1 MSVGGLVAVVATV
14 FACVAAAG
22 CGGSGDGTQAA
33 GPTYTYKVETVEM
46 QPLQKLNCK
55 GEGKAKQQAQRR
67 ALERDLRE
75 LRAAAATVK
84 GHTENGNARLNAVLD
99 QFALDIKKE
108 ALPVKKRSRFID
120 LAAAI
125 VAPKCYLCFQ
135 ALEANRPIAGGGK
148 LACG

>member
-1 MSVGGLVAVVATV
+1 MFCRGLVGFVAIV
-14 FACVAAAG
+14 CVCCAAAG
-22 CGGSGDGTQAA
+22 CGGNGDEPNAIGT
-33 GPTYTYKVETVEM
+33 TYPVETVEV
-46 QPLQKLNCK
+46 QPTTPLNCK
-55 GEGKAKQQAQRR
+55 GESLAKQRVQRL
-67 ALERDLRE
+67 ALERDLRR

-84 GHTENGNARLNAVLD
+84 GHTENGNAALNAALD

-148 LACG
+148 LSCG